1 MSGSSS
7 LILDDRLSSEEERE
21 HLTAIFRDGLD
32 LPITGL
38 KLSITLPS
46 GKIHRMTSTA
56 RGAITLPIKGERK
69 GLARVEVEDE
79 TGQQQQVCTLDLERC
94 KNAAIVRSTKTKV
107 NLPLRPDQQ
116 PPPPVAPGKPAAAAS
131 NKAGE
136 GGSWWSAN
144 GAAGKAWNRL
154 ADAKAVSGAAP
165 TPAPSQP
172 IVGKTLNSAGQPVAV
187 VVGPEC
193 PNPDGLRLGSRNN
206 RYRAAILEA
215 AKRLGLIPQA
225 ICALIDCEAGKVLEL
240 EPHLDEKGNPLKYT
254 KGKKKGQPICTEI
267 RELWNANSGNPQ
279 SGAAGLTQFLASTWL
294 GHAMKPGCYIHDQ
307 SVAEGW
313 VRQDT
318 TLQGGKHWV
327 FVLADGK
334 TTTAPYSKRSK
345 DANVQACLAK
355 RMDPTWSIN
364 AAADYGA
371 SNLKVLENSDFK
383 LSALSDMDKAK
394 MMYLMHHEGE
404 GAGPAFI
411 SDTLG
416 KLTGGKEGLKS
427 KFGIQLGTGG
437 EKKAQE
443 KIDHAKGDIEM
454 AYRFW
459 LATFIDG
466 NFKGAAKYFCSNP
479 MAVNP
484 LSDLL
489 VKIGGE
495 PIKAPPKQ

>member
-1 MSGSSS
+1 MSDNSS
-7 LILDDRLSSEEERE
+7 LILDDRLSSEEERA
-21 HLTAIFRDGLD
+21 HLTVIFRDGLD
-32 LPITGL
+32 LPITNL

-46 GKIHRMTSTA
+46 GETHRMTSTA
-56 RGAITLPIKGERK
+56 QGAITLPVKGEKK

-79 TGQQQQVCTLDLERC
+79 IGQQQQICTLDLERC
-94 KNAAIVRSTKTKV
+94 KNTAIVRSTKTKV
-107 NLPLRPDQQ
+107 DLPLRPDQQ
-116 PPPPVAPGKPAAAAS
+116 PPPFVVTAKPTAVTS
-131 NKAGE
+131 KKAGE
-136 GGSWWSAN
+136 AGSWWSAN
-144 GAAGKAWNRL
+144 GVADKAWDRL
-154 ADAKAVSGAAP
+154 ADAKAVSGTVP
-165 TPAPSQP
+165 TPAPNQP
-172 IVGKTLNSAGQPVAV
+172 IVGKTLNSVGQPVTV

-193 PNPDGLRLGSRNN
+193 PNPDGQRLGSRNN
-206 RYRAAILEA
+206 RYRVAILDA
-215 AKRLGLIPQA
+215 AKRLELIPQA
-225 ICALIDCEAGKVLEL
+225 ICALIDCEAGKIREL
-240 EPHLDEKGNPLKYT
+240 IPNLDEKGNPLKYT

-294 GHAMKPGCYIHDQ
+294 SHVMKPGCYIHDQ
-307 SVAEGW
+307 SVANGW

-318 TLQGGKHWV
+318 PPHGGKQWV

-371 SNLKVLENSDFK
+371 ANLKVLENNDFK
-383 LSALSDMDKAK
+383 LSALTDMDKAK

-416 KLTGGKEGLKS
+416 ELKGGKEGLKS
-427 KFGIQLGTGG
+427 KFGIQLGAGG
-437 EKKAQE
+437 AKKAQE
-443 KIDHAKGDIEM
+443 KIDDTKGDIEM

-466 NFKGAAKYFCSNP
+466 NFKGSEKYFCSNP
-479 MAVNP
+479 MTVNS

-489 VKIGGE
+489 VKVGGKS
-495 PIKAPPKQ
+495 IKAPLH